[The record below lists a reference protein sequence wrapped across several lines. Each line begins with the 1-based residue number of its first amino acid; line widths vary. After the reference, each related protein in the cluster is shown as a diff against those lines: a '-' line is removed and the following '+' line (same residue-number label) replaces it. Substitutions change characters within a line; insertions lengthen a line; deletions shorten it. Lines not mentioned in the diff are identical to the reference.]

1 LAIMAADIFGSP
13 NIGVYC
19 LCSDALAIVPA
30 ETPEKWIRRFQECL
44 GVDVCATN
52 IGGSRL
58 IGALVTGN
66 STGIVLPYL
75 ARGYEVERIK
85 SMVDLNIA
93 IVEDRKTALGNT
105 ILVNDNGAV
114 VDPRFSEKVVRKL
127 SNTFGV
133 EVVKAEIAGMPYVGS
148 FAVATNKGALTHPS
162 VKLEEKEV
170 VEEVLKV
177 RMDSGTVNSGVP
189 YVKAGLIANSQGA
202 VVGFSTTGPE
212 LMAITNTLDLQ

>member
-1 LAIMAADIFGSP
+1 
-13 NIGVYC
+13 
-19 LCSDALAIVPA
+19 
-30 ETPEKWIRRFQECL
+30 
-44 GVDVCATN
+44 
-52 IGGSRL
+52 
-58 IGALVTGN
+58 
-66 STGIVLPYL
+66 
-75 ARGYEVERIK
+75 
-85 SMVDLNIA
+85 
-93 IVEDRKTALGNT
+93 
-105 ILVNDNGAV
+105 
-114 VDPRFSEKVVRKL
+114 
-127 SNTFGV
+127 V

-162 VKLEEKEV
+162 ARLEEKKV